1 VTQYD
6 IDLERRAEIGRE
18 RRARTRAKII
28 AAAFDLFGE
37 ENGLHSR
44 IEDIAAQ
51 AGVTRGTFYNH
62 FSGMEEVREALA
74 HEVTH
79 GFLRAVIRTVA
90 AIPDA
95 RLRAA
100 FSIRFYLDRAHHDR
114 RWAWSMVNMSATG
127 IIFGTETHR
136 EAELTVSEGI
146 DAGAFT
152 IPSSKLGRDIILGST
167 LAAVASMLRE
177 EVPPDYS
184 EAIAGHILLALGVPQ
199 ADACA
204 LTHLPLPALAGI
216 EDAAAES
223 R

>member
-1 VTQYD
+1 VTHYEV
-6 IDLERRAEIGRE
+6 DLERRAEIGRE
-18 RRARTRAKII
+18 RRARTRARII

-62 FSGMEEVREALA
+62 YGGMEEVREALA

-79 GFLRAVIRTVA
+79 DFLRAVIHTVA

-100 FSIRFYLDRAHHDR
+100 FSIRFYLERAHKDR

-127 IIFGTETHR
+127 IIFGAETHGQ
-136 EAELTVSEGI
+136 AEITVREGI
-146 DAGAFT
+146 DAGEFA
-152 IPSSKLGRDIILGST
+152 IPSSRLGRDIILGST
-167 LAAVASMLRE
+167 LAAIASMLRE
-177 EVPPDYS
+177 DVPADYS
-184 EAIAGHILLALGVPQ
+184 KAIAGHILLALGVPRPD
-199 ADACA
+199 ADALA
-204 LTHLPLPALAGI
+204 HLPLPTLAASG
-216 EDAAAES
+216 EEPADKH
-223 R
+223 